1 MTTINANLQH
11 RPRHVDEE
19 STRASVAAIER
30 LLDRASARLFDTEYF
45 VEVGACLQ
53 RLHAR
58 IRSQHGSDAIAAG
71 DFGGCPVP
79 PELTGEYD
87 RLRAEHTTMLGR
99 LDRIIRSVE
108 SLVDL
113 PLEDKD
119 VFFMRV
125 RELIAMLRRHEA
137 EENRLC
143 YLAVWRDVGGES

>member
-1 MTTINANLQH
+1 MTT
-11 RPRHVDEE
+11 VDTDLHCRSRQVNEE
-19 STRASVAAIER
+19 STRASVAAIEQ
-30 LLDRASARLFDTEYF
+30 LLDQASTRMFDAEYY
-45 VEVGACLQ
+45 VEVEAKLRQ
-53 RLHAR
+53 LHAR
-58 IRSQHGSDAIAAG
+58 MRAQHGSAAIAG
-71 DFGGCPVP
+71 SGSVP

-87 RLRAEHTTMLGR
+87 RLRAEHTTMIGR

-125 RELIAMLRRHEA
+125 RELTAMLRRHEA

-143 YLAVWRDVGGES
+143 YLTVWRDVGGES